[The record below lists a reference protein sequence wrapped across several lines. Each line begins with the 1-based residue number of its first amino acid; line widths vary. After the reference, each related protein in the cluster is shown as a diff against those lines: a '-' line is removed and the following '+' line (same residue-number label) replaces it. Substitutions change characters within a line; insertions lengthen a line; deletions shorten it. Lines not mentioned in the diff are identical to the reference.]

1 VRQKEGTKRRN
12 KSGDREV
19 IYRQKR
25 LKNWLRR
32 RHKRKNRGRESNR
45 KRLKDE
51 IDKYTEKTE
60 GKRLRRVRRKIQG
73 CKVQQKR

>member
-1 VRQKEGTKRRN
+1 
-12 KSGDREV
+12 
-19 IYRQKR
+19 
-25 LKNWLRR
+25 LRR

>member
-1 VRQKEGTKRRN
+1 MRQKEGTKRRN

-25 LKNWLRR
+25 LKNGLRR
-32 RHKRKNRGRESNR
+32 RRHRRKNRRRESNR

-51 IDKYTEKTE
+51 IDKYRENRRQAIEKSQKEDT
-60 GKRLRRVRRKIQG
+60 RL
-73 CKVQQKR
+73 

>member
-32 RHKRKNRGRESNR
+32 RHRRKNRGRETNR
-45 KRLKDE
+45 KRDF
-51 IDKYTEKTE
+51 
-60 GKRLRRVRRKIQG
+60 KR
-73 CKVQQKR
+73 

>member
-1 VRQKEGTKRRN
+1 MSGTGRQKEGTKRKN

-32 RHKRKNRGRESNR
+32 RH
-45 KRLKDE
+45 
-51 IDKYTEKTE
+51 
-60 GKRLRRVRRKIQG
+60 RRKIQG
-73 CKVQQKR
+73 CKVEQKR